1 MTDKLEKIQQ
11 ELTDIDEKL
20 CEIADDVSEIAD
32 KKGKGKGKGKPI
44 GGILEPVKVG
54 EGKTPRVTIT
64 GTCDGKT
71 TTISKTNGQS
81 DTLMYPK
88 NVGTCG
94 NLTITCLDSLGR
106 RHVTSVATLA
116 QGQSLRRYDTAR
128 NTHSIVFS
136 CDGKGKGKVCKIEF
150 DR

>member
-1 MTDKLEKIQQ
+1 MTDKLDRIQQ
-11 ELTDIDEKL
+11 ELSDIDEKL
-20 CEIADDVSEIAD
+20 CEIVDDVSEIAD
-32 KKGKGKGKGKPI
+32 KKGEGKRKPI

-54 EGKTPRVTIT
+54 KGKTPRVTIT
-64 GTCDGKT
+64 GTCDKKP

-116 QGQSLRRYDTAR
+116 PGQSLRRYDTAR
-128 NTHSIVFS
+128 NTHSIVFA
-136 CDGKGKGKVCKIEF
+136 CDGKGKGVCKIEF